1 LLAGVIIAL
10 YQAVYSYLR
19 AVYDHE
25 PVTVN
30 GWMLLWFAVAGVVCI
45 VATVVPLRVGLRK
58 MESFDF

>member
-1 LLAGVIIAL
+1 
-10 YQAVYSYLR
+10 VYTYLR

-30 GWMLLWFAVAGVVCI
+30 SWMLLWFAVAALACI
-45 VATVVPLRVGLRK
+45 VATAVPLRVGLRK